1 MFHHVWIKPSCWS
14 FFGASWYKNFINAC
28 WILWNVFPYHKMR
41 DFWCTNF
48 LLEVELSHPSS
59 FEVLHGTVIGA
70 QENEIFN
77 TIWIN
82 FNVRALYVIPFPHM
96 RSDENITCSP
106 QCGSMLWHIASHS
119 CHTNDGNNTD
129 AEPVAGIRWRWWS
142 AWQEWVVPQRE
153 EVTSS
158 ATRST
163 ALGQRTYLHIAPFWS
178 TMVVAGS
185 NKLARMLL
193 KHVYLI
199 VLSVE
204 GMEITIRTV
213 RGALK
218 AVN

>member
-1 MFHHVWIKPSCWS
+1 MPDYITCFH
-14 FFGASWYKNFINAC
+14 
-28 WILWNVFPYHKMR
+28 ILIPYNTR
-41 DFWCTNF
+41 AFWCTDF
-48 LLEVELSHPSS
+48 LLDVELSHPSP
-59 FEVLHGTVIGA
+59 FEVLHGTVIEE
-70 QENEIFN
+70 QENEN
-77 TIWIN
+77 LTTIWIN
-82 FNVRALYVIPFPHM
+82 FNVRALYAIPFAHM
-96 RSDENITCSP
+96 RSDENITCSL
-106 QCGSMLWHIASHS
+106 QCGSMLWHNASHS
-119 CHTNDGNNTD
+119 CHTNEGNNID
-129 AEPVAGIRWRWWS
+129 AEPVAGIRWRRWS
-142 AWQEWVVPQRE
+142 AWQERAVPQRE

-163 ALGQRTYLHIAPFWS
+163 ALEQRTYLHIALFCS
-178 TMVVAGS
+178 TMVVASS